1 MAKLVAQS
9 GPTAGGEFLLVKELT
24 VMGRQ
29 STADVQIIDNMASR
43 AHCQV
48 RRDGRLFSLVD
59 LGSRNG
65 TELNGK
71 KVKER
76 LLSFGDRI
84 RVGEVEFLFVRE
96 PGDVE
101 LADLVVK
108 YELYEKLGEG
118 GMGIVYKAQQRS
130 MAREVALKILSPKYG
145 QKSKWVDQF
154 IGEARAAGKLNHQ
167 NIIQVH
173 DVGTENDIHF
183 FSMEYVDGPTCM
195 QMLSGHGQL
204 EVEPALEITRQVAR
218 ALDYAHAHRLI
229 HQDIKPDNIMVGS
242 NEVVKLADLGISK
255 TFDEVAAEDGPKKI
269 MGTPHYMAPESAL
282 GKKVDH
288 RVDLYSLGATL
299 FHLLSGKT
307 VYHASTPSEI
317 LKAHVMEPI
326 PSLKA
331 LNPLVQQ
338 EVVNLVEKLLA
349 KNPDERYQSAKEI
362 ETEIDRILAGKGFSK
377 DRAGSETVMLRRY
390 AQGVKPGSVD
400 AIDFTPEESG
410 EVNLPAAKSRLPQV
424 GGALALVAAL
434 VAVSVMALRSSP
446 VDTVN
451 EPAVASTQE
460 VATSTSPGVA
470 PAIVIGPDLNKVS
483 GQLNDLDR
491 ELGHPADQLKFPEL
505 GQMLADIPTS
515 GLSEQLLARRSSLA
529 ERIETLVQRHQVEQV
544 QEAFGAVYAEADKLV
559 DEHNFDLAAQRLDAF
574 KGKNDP
580 AVKERFAEVLSGV
593 EKAKADYVAWLG
605 EQVKLL
611 ASHKDLAALKALREG
626 LPPAWLNTPQEQE
639 VARAIQA
646 VESERINAT
655 NLVATQAGKFLAGW
669 NFSSLNAL
677 SQTQRKTIAGT
688 PAAAKIDGYNE
699 AAKRLAELTVVL
711 GHKLESLQGVRFH
724 GVLAGFTDPDLIGA
738 NLENGLE
745 LKDASGGVVY
755 LRWSKISAKDL
766 QAIAILALKAEA
778 QSYQAAISQLEA
790 AGK

>member
-9 GPTAGGEFLLVKELT
+9 GPTAGREFPLVNEIT
-24 VMGRQ
+24 GMGRQ
-29 STADVQIIDNMASR
+29 STADVQIIDNMSSR

-65 TELNGK
+65 TQLNGK
-71 KVKER
+71 KIGER

-84 RVGEVEFLFVRE
+84 RVGEVEFLFVKE
-96 PGDVE
+96 SGDVE
-101 LADLVVK
+101 LKDLVGK
-108 YELYEKLGEG
+108 YELHEKLGEG

-145 QKSKWVDQF
+145 QKAKWVDQF
-154 IGEARAAGKLNHQ
+154 IGEARAAGKINHQ

-195 QMLSGHGQL
+195 QMLKGHGQL

-218 ALDYAHAHRLI
+218 ALDYAHSHRLI

-255 TFDEVAAEDGPKKI
+255 TFDEIAAEEGPKKI

-282 GKKVDH
+282 GKKIDH

-299 FHLLSGKT
+299 FHFLSGKT
-307 VYHASTPSEI
+307 VFHGTTPTEV

-326 PSLKA
+326 PSLKG
-331 LNPLVQQ
+331 LNPLVPQ
-338 EVVNLVEKLLA
+338 EVVTLVEKMLA

-390 AQGVKPGSVD
+390 AQGVKPGSTEPAD
-400 AIDFTPEESG
+400 LTPEESG
-410 EVNLPAAKSRLPQV
+410 QVDIPQPRSHLPRTLVALLVVAAF
-424 GGALALVAAL
+424 VAAL
-434 VAVSVMALRSSP
+434 VIALRAP
-446 VDTVN
+446 
-451 EPAVASTQE
+451 PASVSGTPEA
-460 VATSTSPGVA
+460 VLVA
-470 PAIVIGPDLNKVS
+470 PPTPTASERPVAPVGPDLGKVAA
-483 GQLNDLDR
+483 QINELDR
-491 ELGHPADQLKFPEL
+491 AMGGSADQIKIPDVRK
-505 GQMLADIPTS
+505 MLSDIPTD
-515 GLSEQLLARRSSLA
+515 GLTAQLLAKRSALS
-529 ERIETLVQRHQVEQV
+529 ERIDGLVRRRQIEQV
-544 QEAFGAVYAEADKLV
+544 QDAFSAVQVEADKLV
-559 DEHNFDLAAQRLDAF
+559 DEHNYDLAQQRLDAF

-580 AVKERFAEVLSGV
+580 AVKDRFGDAVKSV
-593 EKAKADYVAWLG
+593 VKAKSDYVSWLG

-611 ASHKDLAALKALREG
+611 STHKDLLALKALREG
-626 LPPAWLNTPQEQE
+626 LPPAWLNTPQEQDI
-639 VARAIQA
+639 AKAIQT
-646 VESERINAT
+646 VEAERITAT
-655 NLVATQAGKFLAGW
+655 NAVATQGGKLLVAW
-669 NFSSLNAL
+669 NFSGLVEL
-677 SQTQRKTIAGT
+677 TRTQRKSLEGT
-688 PAAAKIDGYNE
+688 PAAAKLDGYNE
-699 AAKRLAELTVVL
+699 SAKKLAELAAAIGT
-711 GHKLESLQGVRFH
+711 KIDILQRVRYQ
-724 GVLAGFTDPDLIGA
+724 GILAGFTEPDIVGA

-745 LKDASGGVVY
+745 LKEAAGGAVY
-755 LRWSKISAKDL
+755 LRWNKLTAKDL
-766 QAIAILALKAEA
+766 AAVATLVLKADA
-778 QSYQAAISQLEA
+778 QPFQAAISMLET

>member
-9 GPTAGGEFLLVKELT
+9 GPTAGREFPLVNEIT
-24 VMGRQ
+24 GMGRQ
-29 STADVQIIDNMASR
+29 STADVQIIDNMSSR

-65 TELNGK
+65 TQLNGK
-71 KVKER
+71 KIGER

-84 RVGEVEFLFVRE
+84 RVGEVEFLFVKE
-96 PGDVE
+96 SGDVE
-101 LADLVVK
+101 LKDLVGK
-108 YELYEKLGEG
+108 YELHEKLGEG

-145 QKSKWVDQF
+145 QKAKWVDQF

-195 QMLSGHGQL
+195 QMLKGHGQL

-218 ALDYAHAHRLI
+218 ALDYAHSHRLI

-255 TFDEVAAEDGPKKI
+255 TFDEIAAEEGPKKI

-282 GKKVDH
+282 GKKIDH

-299 FHLLSGKT
+299 FHFLSGKT
-307 VYHASTPSEI
+307 VFHGTTPTEV

-326 PSLKA
+326 PSLKG
-331 LNPLVQQ
+331 LNPLVPQ
-338 EVVNLVEKLLA
+338 EVVTLVEKMLA

-390 AQGVKPGSVD
+390 AQGVKPGSTEPAD
-400 AIDFTPEESG
+400 LTPEESG
-410 EVNLPAAKSRLPQV
+410 QVDIPQPRSHLPRTLVALLVVAAF
-424 GGALALVAAL
+424 VAAL
-434 VAVSVMALRSSP
+434 VIALRAP
-446 VDTVN
+446 
-451 EPAVASTQE
+451 PASVSGTPEA
-460 VATSTSPGVA
+460 VLVA
-470 PAIVIGPDLNKVS
+470 PPTPTASERPVAPVGPDLGKVAA
-483 GQLNDLDR
+483 QINELDR
-491 ELGHPADQLKFPEL
+491 AMGGSADQIKIPDVRK
-505 GQMLADIPTS
+505 MLSDIPTD
-515 GLSEQLLARRSSLA
+515 GLTAQLLAKRSALS
-529 ERIETLVQRHQVEQV
+529 ERIDGLVRRRQIEQV
-544 QEAFGAVYAEADKLV
+544 QDAFSAVQVEADKLV
-559 DEHNFDLAAQRLDAF
+559 DEHNYDLAQQRLDAF

-580 AVKERFAEVLSGV
+580 AVKDRFGDAVKSV
-593 EKAKADYVAWLG
+593 VKAKSDYVSWLG

-611 ASHKDLAALKALREG
+611 STHKDLLALKALREG
-626 LPPAWLNTPQEQE
+626 LPPAWLNTPQEQDI
-639 VARAIQA
+639 AKAIQT
-646 VESERINAT
+646 VEAERITAT
-655 NLVATQAGKFLAGW
+655 NAVATQGCKLLVAW
-669 NFSSLNAL
+669 NFPGLVEL
-677 SQTQRKTIAGT
+677 TRTQRKSLEGT
-688 PAAAKIDGYNE
+688 PAAAKLDGYNE
-699 AAKRLAELTVVL
+699 SAKKLAELAAAIGT
-711 GHKLESLQGVRFH
+711 KIDILQRVRYQ
-724 GVLAGFTDPDLIGA
+724 GILAGFTEPDIVGA

-745 LKDASGGVVY
+745 LKEAAGGAVY
-755 LRWSKISAKDL
+755 LRWNKLTAKDL
-766 QAIAILALKAEA
+766 AAVATLVLKADA
-778 QSYQAAISQLEA
+778 QPFQAAISMLET